1 VASWASQLPKAAEVA
16 AAAGVEAAQ
25 AVPVAQVLVLVAQA
39 REPVVVQAQQ
49 VERVRGQLPE
59 ERNKDR
65 ALEVLA
71 KEEGLRTLTGPVIPL
86 TRQTGRLR
94 DELRHKIRPQHLERT
109 GSTDED

>member
-1 VASWASQLPKAAEVA
+1 MPKAAAEVV

-49 VERVRGQLPE
+49 AERVRGQLPE
-59 ERNKDR
+59 EGNKER

-71 KEEGLRTLTGPVIPL
+71 KEEELRTLTGRVIPL
-86 TRQTGRLR
+86 TRQTGRFR
-94 DELRHKIRPQHLERT
+94 DGLRHKIHLQHLERT